1 MRRTFL
7 ISAMALGLLAAPI
20 EAQAQQRVV
29 HGVVGAGAGAIVG
42 GPVGAVVGG
51 AVGYAAGPEITRGA
65 RVGYNNGRRRYV
77 QHRHYRERH
86 ANEPRRQYDR

>member
-1 MRRTFL
+1 MRRSFL
-7 ISAMALGLLAAPI
+7 FTVVALGLLGSPLA
-20 EAQAQQRVV
+20 AQAQQRVV

-51 AVGYAAGPEITRGA
+51 AVGYVAGPEITRGA
-65 RVGYNNGRRRYV
+65 RVGYNNGQRRHV
-77 QHRHYRERH
+77 QRRHYRERH